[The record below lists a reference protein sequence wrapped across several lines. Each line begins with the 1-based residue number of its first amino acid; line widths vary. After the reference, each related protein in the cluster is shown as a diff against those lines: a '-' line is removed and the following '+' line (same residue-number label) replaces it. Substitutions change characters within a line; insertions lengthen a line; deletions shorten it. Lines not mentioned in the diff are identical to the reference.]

1 MDFFV
6 PHEDVA
12 RELAGRPV
20 EFMEI
25 LAELAE
31 DELSKSLIED
41 LAAAHN
47 GTPSHCAIL
56 TWLSRLIVALGQV
69 ESADAAIDAAG
80 FVS

>member
-1 MDFFV
+1 MEFFV
-6 PHEDVA
+6 PHDDVA
-12 RELAGRPV
+12 RELAGGPV

-25 LAELAE
+25 LAELAGE
-31 DELSKSLIED
+31 ESSNSLIDD

-56 TWLSRLIVALGQV
+56 PWLSRLIVALGQV